1 MPPKKNPL
9 GLNALQLK
17 TLTVLQQMASSERHA
32 TPGEDGAVRLGNFP
46 PPHGDHY
53 HIGDAVVMGRD
64 MTGLQNTA
72 VFTALARKG
81 LMADGPAGGVTL
93 TAAGLAYDTGAE
105 AKTILH
111 RGH

>member
-32 TPGEDGAVRLGNFP
+32 KPAEDGAITVGNFP

-64 MTGLQNTA
+64 MTGLQNPA
-72 VFTALARKG
+72 VFAALERKG
-81 LMADGPAGGVTL
+81 LLASAGAGGVTV
-93 TAAGLAYDTGAE
+93 TTEGLGYDTGAE
-105 AKTILH
+105 AKAILH

>member
-1 MPPKKNPL
+1 MTPKKNPL

-32 TPGEDGAVRLGNFP
+32 TQGEDGAISVGNFP

-64 MTGLQNTA
+64 MTGLQNPA
-72 VFTALARKG
+72 VFTALERKG
-81 LMADGPAGGVTL
+81 LLGAAAFGRVTVTPAGLG
-93 TAAGLAYDTGAE
+93 YDTGAE